1 MVDYLTYTQNVGH
14 RGVLVMFGKKRGAV
28 VYLVVLLVA
37 SLAWSSYVAAQQ
49 QAPSSQP
56 VSPLVRVLQSK
67 GILTPEEA
75 AQINQASSASDADQR
90 LAKLLLSKGV
100 ISQADYNQMM
110 GVGGM
115 MNASASS
122 TAPAAMVPTV
132 YRAPATGAAA
142 TPAGSAPSAD
152 PAAIAYD
159 QQQSQS
165 GQTPVQQLPS
175 VSPTTLS
182 AANPIRVF
190 PVGGIPKGEL
200 KPAIK
205 LAGIGITP
213 YGFLKATFIHDTS
226 SPGGDDFPLPGFLG
240 DSGPN
245 SAPEFHVKARSTRFG
260 SNFEWADSSSTLTV
274 TGKFEMDFEGNF
286 NRSDNRN
293 LSSIRS
299 YNPSIRLAYGR
310 IDWRLDE
317 KNTLTAVMGQ
327 DWTPF
332 GSSTLP
338 NMLETTGL
346 GIAFGD
352 IYERSPQFRSGYTH
366 DFGKAQLMGEIAV
379 VLPAV
384 GDTPSAANIS
394 NQLGYGER
402 QGPDSNTPQV
412 EGRIVGQFKLD
423 HAPGVA
429 PAQLIFSFEEGHRT
443 AIVLGAAVPTAN
455 GVGITPT
462 IFKTAF
468 PTGVRVGSDTNGWDF
483 EWQLPTRYATLIGKY
498 YSGSDLRYYFAG
510 QLFSNY
516 NATGGFTPTNLNAEG
531 APAFASTTSID
542 GASTVLFGLNS
553 AGVPVVIPQLPVRA
567 KGGFTQLGLPLSRW
581 FGHDP
586 EGRHAGW
593 SLYVMYGM
601 DQANTNDLLHISATA
616 SSRARSD
623 MTVGTLNYKLNKW
636 VSFAY
641 EQSLY
646 RTRQNTATCNPAT
659 GLCGYQLFEGVPQH
673 EWRDLR
679 SEGGV
684 IFSF

>member
-1 MVDYLTYTQNVGH
+1 
-14 RGVLVMFGKKRGAV
+14 MFGKQRGAV

-37 SLAWSSYVAAQQ
+37 SLVCSGHVAAQQ
-49 QAPSSQP
+49 QAANSQAA
-56 VSPLVRVLQSK
+56 SPLVRVLQAK

-90 LAKLLLSKGV
+90 LAKLLLSKGI

-110 GVGGM
+110 GAPGIV
-115 MNASASS
+115 NASATNSAAAS
-122 TAPAAMVPTV
+122 MIPAVYRVPVAGASAPAVNP
-132 YRAPATGAAA
+132 
-142 TPAGSAPSAD
+142 PAGSAPSAD
-152 PAAIAYD
+152 PAAVSYD
-159 QQQSQS
+159 QQTKP
-165 GQTPVQQLPS
+165 GQVPVEQAGS

-190 PVGGIPKGEL
+190 AVGGIPKGEL

-213 YGFLKATFIHDTS
+213 YGFLKATFIHDSS
-226 SPGGDDFPLPGFLG
+226 SPGGDDFPLPGFIN
-240 DSGPN
+240 DTGPN
-245 SAPEFHVKARSTRFG
+245 AAPEFHVKARSTRLG
-260 SNFEWADSSSTLTV
+260 TNFEWADSSPNLTV

-310 IDWRLDE
+310 IDWRVDE

-338 NMLETTGL
+338 NMLESTGL

-352 IYERSPQFRSGYTH
+352 TYERSPQFRFGYTH
-366 DFGKAQLMGEIAV
+366 DFGKFQIMPEIAV
-379 VLPAV
+379 VLPAI
-384 GDTPSAANIS
+384 GDTPSAANLS

-412 EGRIVGQFKLD
+412 EGRIVGQWKLD

-429 PAQLIFSFEEGHRT
+429 PAQLIFSFEEGNRT
-443 AIVLGAAVPTAN
+443 AIVLGGTNIPLAPISATNTNADLYRAA
-455 GVGITPT
+455 
-462 IFKTAF
+462 FSR
-468 PTGVRVGSDTNGWDF
+468 GVRVGSPTNGWDI
-483 EWQLPTRYATLIGKY
+483 EWQLPTRFATLIGKF

-516 NATGGFTPTNLNAEG
+516 NATGGFTNL
-531 APAFASTTSID
+531 ASTTSID
-542 GASTVLFGLNS
+542 GASTVFFGTNS
-553 AGVPVVIPQLPVRA
+553 AGVPFVVPQLPVRA

-593 SLYVMYGM
+593 SLYLMYGT
-601 DQANTNDLLHISATA
+601 DQANTDDLLKMSPGG
-616 SSRARSD
+616 SRSRSD
-623 MTVGTLNYKLNKW
+623 MSVGTLNYKLNKW
-636 VSFAY
+636 VSFSY

-646 RTRQNTATCNPAT
+646 RTRANTSATAFP
-659 GLCGYQLFEGVPQH
+659 LFEGIHQH

>member
-1 MVDYLTYTQNVGH
+1 VIDYLTYTLIVGH
-14 RGVLVMFGKKRGAV
+14 RGVFVMFGKKRGSV
-28 VYLVVLLVA
+28 VYLVVLLAV
-37 SLAWSSYVAAQQ
+37 SLAWSGHAAAQQ
-49 QAPSSQP
+49 QAGNSQAAT
-56 VSPLVRVLQSK
+56 PLVRLLQAK

-110 GVGGM
+110 GAPGI
-115 MNASASS
+115 MNASASNS
-122 TAPAAMVPTV
+122 APATMVPAVYRVPVGGASAPAAGSTSNPV
-132 YRAPATGAAA
+132 AADLQEKQQ
-142 TPAGSAPSAD
+142 TPAG
-152 PAAIAYD
+152 
-159 QQQSQS
+159 
-165 GQTPVQQLPS
+165 QTPPQQAPS

-182 AANPIRVF
+182 AANPVRVF
-190 PVGGIPKGEL
+190 PVGGIPKGDL
-200 KPAIK
+200 KAAIK
-205 LAGIGITP
+205 LGPIGLTP
-213 YGFLKATFIHDTS
+213 YGFLKATFVHDSS

-260 SNFEWADSSSTLTV
+260 NNFEWLDPSSSVTV

-310 IDWRLDE
+310 IDWKVNE
-317 KNTLTAVMGQ
+317 TNTLSAVMGQ

-332 GSSTLP
+332 ASSTLP

-352 IYERSPQFRSGYTH
+352 PYERSPQFRSGYTH
-366 DFGKAQLMGEIAV
+366 DFGKWQIMPEIAV

-384 GDTPSAANIS
+384 GDTPSAPNLS

-412 EGRIVGQFKLD
+412 EGRLVGQFKLD
-423 HAPGVA
+423 SAPGVA

-443 AIVLGAAVPTAN
+443 AIVLGAAVPTAP
-455 GVGITPT
+455 ITATNTNPNLY
-462 IFKTAF
+462 KTAF
-468 PTGVRVGSDTNGWDF
+468 ATGARVGSDTNGWDF

-516 NATGGFTPTNLNAEG
+516 NAIGGFTNL
-531 APAFASTTSID
+531 ASTTSID
-542 GASTVLFGLNS
+542 GGSTVFFGTVG
-553 AGVPVVIPQLPVRA
+553 GVPRVVPQLPVRA

-593 SLYVMYGM
+593 SLYVMYGT
-601 DQANTNDLLHISATA
+601 DQANTHDLLHTSATV

-646 RTRQNTATCNPAT
+646 RTRANTATRNAE
-659 GLCGYQLFEGVPQH
+659 GLPGFPLFEGIPQH

>member
-1 MVDYLTYTQNVGH
+1 
-14 RGVLVMFGKKRGAV
+14 MFGKTRGAV
-28 VYLVVLLVA
+28 VYLVVLLVV
-37 SLAWSSYVAAQQ
+37 SLAWSGLVAAQQ
-49 QAPSSQP
+49 QAANSQAAT
-56 VSPLVRVLQSK
+56 PLVRLLQAK
-67 GILTPEEA
+67 GILTPEEV
-75 AQINQASSASDADQR
+75 AQISQASSASDADQR
-90 LAKLLLSKGV
+90 LAKLLMSKGV

-110 GVGGM
+110 GASGT
-115 MNASASS
+115 MNASASNS
-122 TAPAAMVPTV
+122 APAVMLPAIYRIPAGAPSSPNPSAPAA
-132 YRAPATGAAA
+132 
-142 TPAGSAPSAD
+142 GSTSSAVSAD
-152 PAAIAYD
+152 LQEK
-159 QQQSQS
+159 QQTPP
-165 GQTPVQQLPS
+165 GQTPPQQAPS

-182 AANPIRVF
+182 AANPVRVF
-190 PVGGIPKGEL
+190 PVGGIPKGDL
-200 KPAIK
+200 KAAIK
-205 LAGIGITP
+205 LGPIGLTP
-213 YGFLKATFIHDTS
+213 YGFLKATFVHDSS

-245 SAPEFHVKARSTRFG
+245 SAPEFHIKARSTRFG
-260 SNFEWADSSSTLTV
+260 NNFEWLDPSSSVTV

-310 IDWRLDE
+310 IDWRVNE
-317 KNTLTAVMGQ
+317 TNTLSAVMGQ

-332 GSSTLP
+332 ASSTLP

-352 IYERSPQFRSGYTH
+352 PYERAPQFRSGYTH
-366 DFGKAQLMGEIAV
+366 DFGRFQLMPEIAV

-384 GDTPSAANIS
+384 GLTPSAANIS

-423 HAPGVA
+423 KAPGVA
-429 PAQLIFSFEEGHRT
+429 PAQIIFSFEEGHRT
-443 AIVLGAAVPTAN
+443 AIVLGAVVPTAP
-455 GVGITPT
+455 ITAT
-462 IFKTAF
+462 NTNANLYKEAF

-483 EWQLPTRYATLIGKY
+483 EWQLPTRFATLIGKY

-516 NATGGFTPTNLNAEG
+516 NATGGFTNL
-531 APAFASTTSID
+531 ASTTSID
-542 GASTVLFGLNS
+542 GASTVFFGTNA
-553 AGVPVVIPQLPVRA
+553 AGVPFVVPQLPVRA

-593 SLYVMYGM
+593 SLYLMYGT
-601 DQANTNDLLHISATA
+601 DQANTKDLIKANPGG
-616 SSRARSD
+616 SRARSD
-623 MTVGTLNYKLNKW
+623 MSVGTLNYKLNKW

-646 RTRQNTATCNPAT
+646 RTRANTATNAT
-659 GLCGYQLFEGVPQH
+659 GVPLAFPLFE
-673 EWRDLR
+673 
-679 SEGGV
+679 
-684 IFSF
+684 

>member
-1 MVDYLTYTQNVGH
+1 MY
-14 RGVLVMFGKKRGAV
+14 GKLRGAV
-28 VYLVVLLVA
+28 VSSVVLLA
-37 SLAWSSYVAAQQ
+37 LSLAWSGLVAAQQ
-49 QAPSSQP
+49 QAGNSQAA
-56 VSPLVRVLQSK
+56 SPLVRILQAK
-67 GILTPEEA
+67 GILTSEEA

-110 GVGGM
+110 GAPGIM
-115 MNASASS
+115 HASASNS
-122 TAPAAMVPTV
+122 
-132 YRAPATGAAA
+132 APATMVPAVYRVPVGGASAP
-142 TPAGSAPSAD
+142 PAGSTSSPVSAD
-152 PAAIAYD
+152 LQD
-159 QQQSQS
+159 KQQTPP
-165 GQTPVQQLPS
+165 GQTPPQQAPS

-182 AANPIRVF
+182 AANPVRVF
-190 PVGGIPKGEL
+190 PVGGIPKGDL
-200 KPAIK
+200 KAAIK
-205 LAGIGITP
+205 LGPIGLTP
-213 YGFLKATFIHDTS
+213 YGFLKATFVHDSS
-226 SPGGDDFPLPGFLG
+226 SPGGDDFPLPGFIT
-240 DSGPN
+240 DTGPN

-260 SNFEWADSSSTLTV
+260 NNFEWLDPSSSVTV

-293 LSSIRS
+293 ISSIRS

-310 IDWRLDE
+310 IDWKVNDT
-317 KNTLTAVMGQ
+317 NTLTAVMGQ

-332 GSSTLP
+332 TSSTLP

-346 GIAFGD
+346 GIAFGNP
-352 IYERSPQFRSGYTH
+352 YERAPQFRSGYTH
-366 DFGKAQLMGEIAV
+366 DFGKFQLMPEIAV

-384 GDTPSAANIS
+384 GDLPSAANLS

-423 HAPGVA
+423 DAPGVA

-443 AIVLGAAVPTAN
+443 AIVLGAAVPAAPITATN
-455 GVGITPT
+455 TNPNLY
-462 IFKTAF
+462 KTAF
-468 PTGVRVGSDTNGWDF
+468 ATGARVGSDTNGWDF

-516 NATGGFTPTNLNAEG
+516 NAIGGFTNL
-531 APAFASTTSID
+531 ASTTSID
-542 GASTVLFGLNS
+542 GGSTVFFGTVG
-553 AGVPVVIPQLPVRA
+553 GVPRVVPQLPVRA
-567 KGGFTQLGLPLSRW
+567 KGGFTQIGLPLSRW

-593 SLYVMYGM
+593 SLYVMYGT
-601 DQANTNDLLHISATA
+601 DQANTNDLLHTSATV

-646 RTRQNTATCNPAT
+646 RTRANTATRNAA
-659 GLCGYQLFEGVPQH
+659 GLPGYPLFEGIPQH

>member
-1 MVDYLTYTQNVGH
+1 MI
-14 RGVLVMFGKKRGAV
+14 GKQPGAV
-28 VYLVVLLVA
+28 VYLAVLLAVVLLV
-37 SLAWSSYVAAQQ
+37 SLACSGNLAAQQ
-49 QAPSSQP
+49 QAGNSP
-56 VSPLVRVLQSK
+56 VASPLIRILQAK

-75 AQINQASSASDADQR
+75 AQISQASSASDADQR

-110 GVGGM
+110 GPPGIV
-115 MNASASS
+115 NASASNS
-122 TAPAAMVPTV
+122 APAIMIPTV
-132 YRAPATGAAA
+132 YRIPAGGPPSPNASAPAAGSTSSTVAAA
-142 TPAGSAPSAD
+142 SN
-152 PAAIAYD
+152 D
-159 QQQSQS
+159 QQQP
-165 GQTPVQQLPS
+165 QTPPGQVPPQQLPS

-190 PVGGIPKGEL
+190 PVGGIPKGDL
-200 KPAIK
+200 KAAIK
-205 LAGIGITP
+205 LGPIGLTP
-213 YGFLKATFIHDTS
+213 YGFLKTTFVHDSS
-226 SPGGDDFPLPGFLG
+226 SPGGDDFPLPGFLA

-245 SAPEFHVKARSTRFG
+245 AAPEFHVKVRSTRFG
-260 SNFEWADSSSTLTV
+260 NNFEWLDPSSSVTV

-299 YNPSIRLAYGR
+299 SNPSIRLAYGR
-310 IDWRLDE
+310 IDWKLNDS
-317 KNTLTAVMGQ
+317 NTLTAVMGQ

-332 GSSTLP
+332 ASSTLP

-352 IYERSPQFRSGYTH
+352 PYERSPQFRSGFTH
-366 DFGKAQLMGEIAV
+366 DFGRWQLMPEVAV
-379 VLPAV
+379 VLPAI
-384 GDTPSAANIS
+384 GDTPSAAFLF

-402 QGPDSNTPQV
+402 QGPDSNSPQV

-423 HAPGVA
+423 DSPGVA
-429 PAQLIFSFEEGHRT
+429 PAQIIFSFEEGNRS
-443 AIVLGAAVPTAN
+443 AIVLGSAIPTAP
-455 GVGITPT
+455 ITATNANPNLY
-462 IFKTAF
+462 KTAF
-468 PTGVRVGSDTNGWDF
+468 ATGARVGSNTNGWTG
-483 EWQLPTRYATLIGKY
+483 EWQLPTRFATLVGKY

-516 NATGGFTPTNLNAEG
+516 NAIGGFTNL
-531 APAFASTTSID
+531 ASTLSID
-542 GASTVLFGLNS
+542 GGSTVFFGTTA
-553 AGVPVVIPQLPVRA
+553 AGVPVVVPQLPVRA
-567 KGGFTQLGLPLSRW
+567 KGGFTQVGLPLSRW

-593 SLYVMYGM
+593 SLYVMYGL
-601 DQANTNDLLHISATA
+601 DQANTRDLLHTSATV

-646 RTRQNTATCNPAT
+646 RTRANTATRTAT
-659 GLCGYQLFEGVPQH
+659 GLPGYPLFEGIPQH

>member
-1 MVDYLTYTQNVGH
+1 
-14 RGVLVMFGKKRGAV
+14 
-28 VYLVVLLVA
+28 
-37 SLAWSSYVAAQQ
+37 LAWSGLAAAQQ
-49 QAPSSQP
+49 QTVNSQAA
-56 VSPLVRVLQSK
+56 SPLVRVLQAK

-75 AQINQASSASDADQR
+75 AQINQALSASDADQR
-90 LAKLLLSKGV
+90 LAKLLMNKGI

-110 GVGGM
+110 GAPGIV
-115 MNASASS
+115 NASA
-122 TAPAAMVPTV
+122 TGPAAANMIPAV
-132 YRAPATGAAA
+132 YRVPAAGASA
-142 TPAGSAPSAD
+142 TPAASASSAD
-152 PAAIAYD
+152 PAAVSYD
-159 QQQSQS
+159 QQQTQT

-213 YGFLKATFIHDTS
+213 YGFLKATFVHDSS

-240 DSGPN
+240 DTGPN
-245 SAPEFHVKARSTRFG
+245 SAPEFHVKARSTRLG
-260 SNFEWADSSSTLTV
+260 SNFEWADSSPNLTV
-274 TGKFEMDFEGNF
+274 TGKFEFDFEGNF

-310 IDWRLDE
+310 IDWRTDE
-317 KNTLTAVMGQ
+317 KNTLSAVIGQ

-332 GSSTLP
+332 VSSTLP
-338 NMLETTGL
+338 NILETTGL
-346 GIAFGD
+346 GIAFGNP
-352 IYERSPQFRSGYTH
+352 YERAPQFRFGYTH
-366 DFGKAQLMGEIAV
+366 NFSKFQIMPEIAV
-379 VLPAV
+379 VLPAI
-384 GDTPSAANIS
+384 GDTPGNANLF

-412 EGRIVGQFKLD
+412 EGRIVGQWKLD
-423 HAPGVA
+423 HSPGVA

-443 AIVLGAAVPTAN
+443 AIVLGSAVPTAN

-483 EWQLPTRYATLIGKY
+483 EWQLPTRFATLIGKF

-516 NATGGFTPTNLNAEG
+516 NATGGFTKTNVSDTG
-531 APAFASTTSID
+531 AAAFASALSID
-542 GASTVLFGLNS
+542 GGSTVLFGLNS
-553 AGVPVVIPQLPVRA
+553 AGVPSAIPQLPVRA

-593 SLYVMYGM
+593 SLYLLYGM
-601 DQANTNDLLHISATA
+601 DQANTDDLLHTSATA

-646 RTRQNTATCNPAT
+646 RTRANTATRNAA
-659 GLCGYQLFEGVPQH
+659 GLPGFPLFEGIPQH

>member
-1 MVDYLTYTQNVGH
+1 
-14 RGVLVMFGKKRGAV
+14 MFGKQHGVV
-28 VYLVVLLVA
+28 VYLVVLLAVT
-37 SLAWSSYVAAQQ
+37 LAWVGLASAQQ
-49 QAPSSQP
+49 QATPAP
-56 VSPLVRVLQSK
+56 AASPLVHILQAK
-67 GILTPEEA
+67 GILTPEEV

-100 ISQADYNQMM
+100 ISQTDYNQMM
-110 GVGGM
+110 GTPAVV
-115 MNASASS
+115 NASAGSS
-122 TAPAAMVPTV
+122 TNASMIPTV
-132 YRAPATGAAA
+132 YRIPTAGAPASAAA
-142 TPAGSAPSAD
+142 PSSSAGSAD
-152 PAAIAYD
+152 LDD
-159 QQQSQS
+159 QQQNPT

-190 PVGGIPKGEL
+190 AVGGIPKGEL

-205 LAGIGITP
+205 LAGIGVTP
-213 YGFLKATFIHDTS
+213 YGFLKATFIHDSS

-245 SAPEFHVKARSTRFG
+245 SAPEFHVKARSTRLG
-260 SNFEWADSSSTLTV
+260 ANFEWADSSPNLTV

-310 IDWRLDE
+310 IDWRVNE
-317 KNTLTAVMGQ
+317 TNTLTAVMGQ

-352 IYERSPQFRSGYTH
+352 IYERSPQFRFGYTH
-366 DFGKAQLMGEIAV
+366 DFGKFQLMPEIAI
-379 VLPAV
+379 VLPAI

-429 PAQLIFSFEEGHRT
+429 PAQLIFSFESGHRT
-443 AIVLGAAVPTAN
+443 AVVLAGTAASNIPLAPV
-455 GVGITPT
+455 TPT
-462 IFKTAF
+462 FDNPDAYKTAF
-468 PTGVRVGSDTNGWDF
+468 PTGVRVGSTTNGWDF
-483 EWQLPTRYATLIGKY
+483 EWQLPTRYLTLIGKY

-516 NATGGFTPTNLNAEG
+516 NATGGFSNVA
-531 APAFASTTSID
+531 TTLSID
-542 GASTVLFGLNS
+542 GASTVAFGINS
-553 AGVPVVIPQLPVRA
+553 AGVPTVVPQLPVRA
-567 KGGFTQLGLPLSRW
+567 KGGFVQVGLPLSRW

-593 SLYVMYGM
+593 TLYGMYGT
-601 DQANTNDLLHISATA
+601 DQANTADLLKAA
-616 SSRARSD
+616 PGGSRGRSD

-646 RTRQNTATCNPAT
+646 RTRANTGSVNGVTPIP
-659 GLCGYQLFEGVPQH
+659 LPLFEGIHQH

>member
-1 MVDYLTYTQNVGH
+1 
-14 RGVLVMFGKKRGAV
+14 MFGKQRGV
-28 VYLVVLLVA
+28 VVSLVVLLVA
-37 SLAWSSYVAAQQ
+37 SLACSGLVAAQQ
-49 QAPSSQP
+49 QAANSPAA
-56 VSPLVRVLQSK
+56 SPLVRVLQAK

-90 LAKLLLSKGV
+90 LARLLVSKGV
-100 ISQADYNQMM
+100 ISQSDYNQMM
-110 GVGGM
+110 GAPGIV
-115 MNASASS
+115 NASATNSAAGAS
-122 TAPAAMVPTV
+122 MIPAV
-132 YRAPATGAAA
+132 YRVPVAGASAP
-142 TPAGSAPSAD
+142 PAGSAPSAD
-152 PAAIAYD
+152 PAVVAYD
-159 QQQSQS
+159 AQGQT

-182 AANPIRVF
+182 AANPIRVL

-213 YGFLKATFIHDTS
+213 YGFLKATFIHDSS

-240 DSGPN
+240 DTGPN
-245 SAPEFHVKARSTRFG
+245 SAPEFHIKARSTRLG
-260 SNFEWADSSSTLTV
+260 SNFEWADSSPNLTV
-274 TGKFEMDFEGNF
+274 TGKFEFDFEGNF

-310 IDWRLDE
+310 IDWRTDE
-317 KNTLTAVMGQ
+317 KNTLSAVIGQ

-332 GSSTLP
+332 VSSTLP
-338 NMLETTGL
+338 NILETTGL
-346 GIAFGD
+346 GIAFGNP
-352 IYERSPQFRSGYTH
+352 YERAPQFRFGYTH
-366 DFGKAQLMGEIAV
+366 DFGKFQIMPEIAV
-379 VLPAV
+379 VLPAI
-384 GDTPSAANIS
+384 GDTPGNANLF

-412 EGRIVGQFKLD
+412 EGRIVGQWKLD
-423 HAPGVA
+423 HSAGVA
-429 PAQLIFSFEEGHRT
+429 PAQLIFSFEKGHRT
-443 AIVLGAAVPTAN
+443 AIVLGAAVPLAPITATN
-455 GVGITPT
+455 TNADLY
-462 IFKTAF
+462 KAAF
-468 PTGVRVGSDTNGWDF
+468 PTGARVGSDTNGWDF
-483 EWQLPTRYATLIGKY
+483 EWQLPTRFATLIGKF

-516 NATGGFTPTNLNAEG
+516 NATGGFTNL
-531 APAFASTTSID
+531 ASTTSID
-542 GASTVLFGLNS
+542 GASTVLFGTNS
-553 AGVPVVIPQLPVRA
+553 AGVPFVVPQLPVRA

-593 SLYVMYGM
+593 SLYVMYGT
-601 DQANTNDLLHISATA
+601 DQANTDDLLKISATA
-616 SSRARSD
+616 SSRSRSD

-646 RTRQNTATCNPAT
+646 RTRANTATRNAE
-659 GLCGYQLFEGVPQH
+659 GLPGFPLFQGVPQH